1 MYVNPFWMGVLT
13 TIEVELLAIVVA
25 ALASGWR
32 NNEK

>member
-13 TIEVELLAIVVA
+13 TIGVELLAIVVA
-25 ALASGWR
+25 ALVSGWR